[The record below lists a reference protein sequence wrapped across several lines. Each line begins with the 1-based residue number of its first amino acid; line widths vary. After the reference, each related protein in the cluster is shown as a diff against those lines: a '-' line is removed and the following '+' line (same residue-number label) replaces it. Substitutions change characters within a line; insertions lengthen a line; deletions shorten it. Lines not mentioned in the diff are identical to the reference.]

1 MKTYM
6 LNAGLMVAA
15 DGNYESKAITLEDF
29 RRIAR
34 YAQRDGT
41 LVSYIGYETTAS
53 ILSAELGFEIPVNRD
68 EAVIGDEAM
77 LLIAKL
83 KYRPPVGSKTTLDP
97 AITDFEFRLVHYKPS
112 MSEQKQLINLT
123 SEFADVAA
131 KLTSEFADVAA
142 KLTDSA
148 VQMLSCAAVGCSVSG
163 DYTEAAKHLKTL
175 ETLSRDLWSDLQRLK
190 GSHLQDTAS
199 VATDIVED
207 DDEAVTVP
215 MEAVKDV

>member
-131 KLTSEFADVAA
+131 KLT
-142 KLTDSA
+142 DSA